1 MRGRGGRRGEDGG
14 GKGEAG
20 EGGGGGEK
28 EEGGGGEEDK
38 GKNIHTYI
46 NCILLQIQ
54 K

>member
-1 MRGRGGRRGEDGG
+1 MGVAKGKQERV
-14 GKGEAG
+14 GKGE

-46 NCILLQIQ
+46 NYILLQIQ